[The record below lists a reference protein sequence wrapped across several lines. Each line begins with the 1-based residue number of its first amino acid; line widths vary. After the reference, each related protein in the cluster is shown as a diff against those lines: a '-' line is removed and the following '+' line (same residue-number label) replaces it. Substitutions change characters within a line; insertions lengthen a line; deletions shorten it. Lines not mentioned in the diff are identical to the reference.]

1 MDSYFPIVID
11 IHEKKCLVV
20 GGGEVATRKVES
32 LLQAGADVTVIS
44 PEAGDGIRE
53 WAQDGRLHW
62 RNEAFSEIDVT
73 EFAFV
78 IAATNQSEVNHAV
91 YHAVR
96 QSGGWV
102 NIVDRPDLC
111 NFILPSVV
119 KRGKLTISVSTSGAS
134 PGLARKIK
142 QTIEQEI
149 GPEYEEYVDFL
160 ARIRQQVLA
169 EVGNHG
175 QRKKIFRELLQDR
188 FIEASEAERYAMAAE
203 LVKNVAEEYVGRQ
216 L

>member
-32 LLQAGADVTVIS
+32 LLQAGALVTVIS
-44 PEAGDGIRE
+44 PEAGESIRQ
-53 WAQDGRLHW
+53 WAKNGQLHW
-62 RNEAFSEIDVT
+62 KSEAFTDMDVK

-78 IAATNQSEVNHAV
+78 IAATNHSDVNRAV
-91 YHAVR
+91 YQAVN
-96 QSGGWV
+96 QAGGWV
-102 NIVDRPDLC
+102 NVVDRPDLC

-142 QTIEQEI
+142 QTIEKEI
-149 GPEYEEYVDFL
+149 GPEYEEYVEFL
-160 ARIRQQVLA
+160 SCIRQQVLA
-169 EVGNHG
+169 EIGDHG
-175 QRKKIFRELLQDR
+175 QRKKIFRELLSER
-188 FIEASEAERYAMAAE
+188 FMEAAEEERYAMAAE
-203 LVKNVAEEYVGRQ
+203 LVKLVSEEYVGRQ
-216 L
+216 S